1 MEPSSSVCRCDHV
14 HPTAAHD
21 HEHQNHAHSQ
31 TQEEHTHS
39 RSDRTLSIST
49 HDQSVVG
56 TYRFRLNGAYGSC
69 SQALSSILQRIGE
82 KVSTSGG
89 LVGHIKA
96 YLTSVERGCVIS
108 VTDETADIRPTQTEY
123 CMVEG
128 VAIVFHITPEELEQI
143 LRENL
148 PLQ

>member
-1 MEPSSSVCRCDHV
+1 MEHPSTGCRCEQ
-14 HPTAAHD
+14 
-21 HEHQNHAHSQ
+21 EHSTNRHH
-31 TQEEHTHS
+31 HTHHATS
-39 RSDRTLSIST
+39 SSDRTLSIST
-49 HDQSVVG
+49 HDLSVVG

-82 KVSTSGG
+82 KVTNAGG
-89 LVGHIKA
+89 LIGHIKA

-108 VTDETADIRPTQTEY
+108 VTDDTADIRPTQTEY
-123 CMVEG
+123 CLVEG
-128 VAIVFHITPEELEQI
+128 VAIVFHITPKELEQI